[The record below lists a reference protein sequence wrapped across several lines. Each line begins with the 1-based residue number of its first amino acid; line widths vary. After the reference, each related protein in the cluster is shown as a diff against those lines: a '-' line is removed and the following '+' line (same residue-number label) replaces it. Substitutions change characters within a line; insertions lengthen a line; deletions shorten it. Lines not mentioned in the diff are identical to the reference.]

1 MYVLE
6 KDYLY
11 DLPQQSIIWNTWMA
25 TGRRVVQRESMPH
38 YENARAAVQAPIR
51 PATRDNLKS
60 KSDEILFSI
69 NRDSRNKRCGSSS
82 EQ

>member
-1 MYVLE
+1 M
-6 KDYLY
+6 
-11 DLPQQSIIWNTWMA
+11 
-25 TGRRVVQRESMPH
+25 QRESMPH

>member
-1 MYVLE
+1 MFFKKITYTICRNSRSFGTHDGDWL
-6 KDYLY
+6 
-11 DLPQQSIIWNTWMA
+11 QSSA
-25 TGRRVVQRESMPH
+25 ERVYAH
-38 YENARAAVQAPIR
+38 YENARAAVQAHIR